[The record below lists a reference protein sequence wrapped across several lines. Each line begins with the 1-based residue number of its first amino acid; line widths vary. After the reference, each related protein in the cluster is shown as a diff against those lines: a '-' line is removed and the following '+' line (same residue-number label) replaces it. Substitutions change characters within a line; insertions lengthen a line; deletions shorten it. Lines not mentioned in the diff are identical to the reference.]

1 MVSQQTANVARRA
14 KEFYELRLR
23 TSLEATNRDD
33 FVAIEPES
41 GDYFIGESLSEAIQS
56 SRAAHPDRLAFAIRI
71 GHSVAV
77 NIGVLT
83 PRLVWSVNPIE
94 NRGVNRRGLT

>member
-1 MVSQQTANVARRA
+1 MVSQQTADVARRA
-14 KEFYELRLR
+14 KKLYELRLR
-23 TSLEATNRDD
+23 AKLEATNRNE

-41 GDYFIGESLSEAIQS
+41 GDYFIGKSLSEAIQS
-56 SRAAHPDRLAFAIRI
+56 SRATHPDRLAFAIRI

-83 PRLVWSVNPIE
+83 P
-94 NRGVNRRGLT
+94 